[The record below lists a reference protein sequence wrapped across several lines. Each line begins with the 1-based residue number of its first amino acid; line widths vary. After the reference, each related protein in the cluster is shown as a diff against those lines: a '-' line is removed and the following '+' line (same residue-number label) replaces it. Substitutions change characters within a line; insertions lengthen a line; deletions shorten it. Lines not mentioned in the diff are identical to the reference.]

1 VPADGTKETYDNIF
15 KSIKENLL
23 GGWPLRAFRAC
34 RKTRSIS
41 DGGSIRA
48 CWRFA
53 SVRRTKHWFENSQH
67 VKNLFDDGHYALATF
82 EAYKLIDKEVSA
94 LAKVSESGVKLM
106 MKAFS
111 EQSPLIR
118 LTDLSTTSE
127 KDEQEGYKFIFSG
140 SVMAIRNPRGHEYGV
155 KDSPTECLDHL
166 SLASMLLR
174 RLERAK

>member
-1 VPADGTKETYDNIF
+1 MFEYFEFV
-15 KSIKENLL
+15 
-23 GGWPLRAFRAC
+23 
-34 RKTRSIS
+34 
-41 DGGSIRA
+41 
-48 CWRFA
+48 
-53 SVRRTKHWFENSQH
+53 VRRARSVTEARSEPTGGAHPFDDRNIHTSIQSTSK
-67 VKNLFDDGHYALATF
+67 KLFDDGHYASATF
-82 EAYKLIDKEVSA
+82 EAYKLIDKQVSK
-94 LAKVSESGVKLM
+94 LARVSDSGVKLM

-118 LTDLSTTSE
+118 LTDITTTSE